1 MKFKATILGR
11 SWSFVLLKLRD
22 RWGDCSDP
30 NKPRRTIRIEE
41 KQNDKQLIDTTVH
54 EMLHAAGWH
63 IDEEFVEQFA
73 QDVAHVLHDKLNFRR
88 SRDAT

>member
-41 KQNDKQLIDTTVH
+41 KQTDKQLINTTIH

-63 IDEEFVEQFA
+63 IDEEFVEQFSSDA
-73 QDVAHVLHDKLNFRR
+73 AAVLHDKLKFRR
-88 SRDAT
+88 PHDAT